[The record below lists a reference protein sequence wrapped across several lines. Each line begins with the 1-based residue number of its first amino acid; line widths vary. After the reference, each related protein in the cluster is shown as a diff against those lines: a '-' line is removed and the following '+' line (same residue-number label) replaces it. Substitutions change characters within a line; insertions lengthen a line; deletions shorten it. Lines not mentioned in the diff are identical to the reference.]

1 MKIVV
6 LAGGRSTERNVS
18 LSSGT
23 KISNALRSKGHR
35 VALVDLFLGQE
46 LASDADV
53 DDLFTTEPGDDSK
66 LNISDEILNDDKIN
80 ALRPDHGAKGL
91 FGPNVLTI
99 CQAADIVYLGLHGED
114 GENGKVQAVLDLFNI
129 HYTGSDTLA
138 SGLAMNKKYSKEIFI
153 QNHIPTAAYIATKT
167 SQVTAEQIP
176 FGFPVVVKPA
186 SGGSS
191 VGTHI
196 VPTADQLQAA
206 LADALSFDEE
216 ALIEEYI
223 KGREFSIALLDG
235 AALPAVEIVVKKG
248 WYDFEHKF
256 QANDD
261 TQLIS
266 PPDIDDQLHQEMQAL
281 ALQAFNALGM
291 QNYGRVDFLVREGQ
305 PYAIE
310 ANSLPGMT
318 PLSLIPQEARAAGI
332 EYADLCERII
342 ESKVRFYQKQQA

>member
-46 LASDADV
+46 LAGDADV
-53 DDLFTTEPGDDSK
+53 DDLFTTEPGDDRK

-167 SQVTAEQIP
+167 SQVAAEQIP

-235 AALPAVEIVVKKG
+235 SALPAVEIVVKKG

-266 PPDIDDQLHQEMQAL
+266 PPDIDDQLHQQMQTL